1 MSGGGGKGGSSKST
15 TEVKIP
21 KWLEEAAQTNMA
33 RADKIAQIGYTPY
46 YGPDVAAFNPTQQA
60 AFQNTNN
67 AAQAFGLAAPTNPM
81 AGMPEAQTYANGV
94 QGYSSQP
101 MFQQSLDAFAA
112 DRPGQFAAMSA
123 PFINPFT
130 GAAPGT
136 PFGSGGNGGAFAPQA
151 AAVDPFLAMMGM
163 GGNGG
168 GGNGGAGLSRAQY
181 DRDQQGYGQ
190 TGGGYT
196 SFGDMFNGGGPGAKG
211 NTFQGGP
218 LSGTLNTVGVNPV
231 NSSGSDRSSG
241 MGGRK

>member
-1 MSGGGGKGGSSKST
+1 MSGGGGKGGSSKSSSQ
-15 TEVKIP
+15 VKIP
-21 KWLEEAAQTNMA
+21 KWLEDAARANMA

-60 AFQNTNN
+60 AFQNTAD
-67 AAQAFGLAAPTNPM
+67 AASAFGMAAPADPM
-81 AGMPEAQTYANGV
+81 AGMPQAQVYANGV

-123 PFINPFT
+123 PFIDPIT

-136 PFGSGGNGGAFAPQA
+136 PFGPGNGSGAASSQNPFNRMVNQFTGGN
-151 AAVDPFLAMMGM
+151 
-163 GGNGG
+163 GNGG
-168 GGNGGAGLSRAQY
+168 GGNGGGGYNRAQT

-196 SFGDMFNGGGPGAKG
+196 SFGDMFNGGGPGASG
-211 NTFQGGP
+211 DTFSGGP
-218 LSGTLNTVGVNPV
+218 LSGFLNGPV
-231 NSSGSDRSSG
+231 VRPAGSNSSSSG
-241 MGGRK
+241 MGGGK